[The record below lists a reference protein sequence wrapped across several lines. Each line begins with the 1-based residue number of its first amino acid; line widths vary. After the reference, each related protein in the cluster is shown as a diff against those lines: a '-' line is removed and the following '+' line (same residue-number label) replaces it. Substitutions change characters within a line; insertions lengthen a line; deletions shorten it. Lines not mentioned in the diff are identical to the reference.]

1 MATDYTNTVPRAVAE
16 QLLVAVELE
25 SVALRLGQT
34 IRMPEGLESIPVVS
48 ALPTAGWVNPRMTG
62 RKLATSIE
70 WTAQQ
75 IVPEE
80 VACALAV
87 PSAYV
92 DDAGFPVWDQV
103 RPMLA
108 SAVAKVI
115 DLALLFGTGEPATF
129 PPNGVSAGAVVSGT
143 DALDAIDKGMA
154 AVEATGLIPNGIASG
169 TAIGSALRKEY
180 RSIAIPPV
188 EQPAMTL
195 YGLPVA
201 TTPIWP
207 ASATGAVAPGDAVV
221 GDWTKLIIGIRQD
234 IRFETS
240 DSAILQDGTGAIIAN
255 AFQDDLVAMRC
266 YMRLGAVV
274 GSPLGASGAA
284 ADPFVNVDWTP

>member
-16 QLLVAVELE
+16 QLLVAVEVE

-62 RKLATSIE
+62 RKLATTIE
-70 WTAQQ
+70 WSAQQ

-80 VACALAV
+80 VACALAI

-103 RPMLA
+103 RPMLSTA
-108 SAVAKVI
+108 IAKVV
-115 DLALLFGTGEPATF
+115 DQALLFGTGEPATF
-129 PPNGVSAGAVVSGT
+129 PPNGVSGGAVVTGT
-143 DALDAIDKGMA
+143 DAMEAIDNGMA
-154 AVEATGLIPNGIASG
+154 AIEATGLIPNGIASG

-180 RSIAIPPV
+180 RSLAMPPDV
-188 EQPAMTL
+188 VPAMTL

-234 IRFETS
+234 IRFDTS
-240 DSAILQDGTGAIIAN
+240 DTAILQDGTGAIIAN
-255 AFQDDLVAMRC
+255 AFQDDLVAIRC

-274 GSPLGASGAA
+274 GSPLGVSGAA